1 MDTVLVALVISLLS
15 ALVLQTLYAYGL
27 KKEIDQLKE
36 ECDSFEID
44 IRNIWTA
51 MERQENGILQQL
63 REFEHE
69 QAAKWWKLEYDKEY
83 FKDKKKEK

>member
-1 MDTVLVALVISLLS
+1 MDTTLVALVLTLII
-15 ALVLQTLYAYGL
+15 ALALQTVYAYGL
-27 KKEIDQLKE
+27 KKEIDHLKE
-36 ECDSFEID
+36 ECDSYEID

-69 QAAKWWKLEYDKEY
+69 QSAKWWKLEYDKEY
-83 FKDKKKEK
+83 YKDKKKEK